1 MRPRPL
7 PALVELLDAGRCRWT
22 LEPDDGRVSLVGQ
35 LRADRHDSRLATVE
49 ALERI
54 EARCTCEFE
63 HEYGVGWADVLG
75 RCRRAHL
82 ADIRRAARTIDTL
95 VRPPDPGRAVAAVR
109 AFRRALA
116 VRWPHE
122 ARATFGAP
130 ARGRWFAAPLGA
142 WAEHVG
148 DRLRIP
154 ARTLRRDL
162 ASVAKVDDRTVGRW
176 LSGRRALDALV
187 PRAAFVDELLRTVR
201 RGSVDAAEVRHTAG
215 WLVLALAFQSVPVR
229 ERERLRRT
237 YDAHDETDDPVA
249 ALGRAL
255 AACAVRTRE
264 TGDAPAEALSGP
276 WESARRARRDG
287 SSDEALAYYD
297 KAMSVAWWRAGLAQ
311 EALLDE
317 AGVFASGV
325 RGRGARVLA
334 RECRAGLQ
342 LLGVNRPVG
351 RVDDIE
357 RQRLAAAF
365 GARHAP
371 RRSVHPAARL
381 PGLARD
387 AEPRPV
393 SSEDRRD
400 PNAMRSDPEGRTRGT
415 ALVEAARRGD
425 LDEMKR
431 LLARSDTD
439 PDTFVRVTGESALS
453 AALER
458 AQSEHDPAPLHLLV
472 GLELSVATVTRAFGP
487 FRTTPLEIAIEI
499 ADTLSVRRLI
509 ELGTGVESPTS
520 SAPSA
525 LVCALSVLH
534 GSTPQGALG
543 MTRRYV
549 AGEGGADVFDATRG
563 TATDAA
569 AARERRQLAS
579 ATTATVAGRAEA
591 AREYRRWSRLTESYR
606 RVVLVLLES
615 GARPNARYV
624 MPGAPFDRWAPTLL
638 AAEIGYLPVLQDL
651 VRRGGDVMCA
661 LREDVRAGRL
671 DALALAAHHGH
682 IDVQRWLRI
691 VAGTGAS

>member
-1 MRPRPL
+1 MLPRPL
-7 PALVELLDAGRCRWT
+7 PALVELLEAGRCRWT
-22 LEPDDGRVSLVGQ
+22 LEPGDARVSLLGQ

-49 ALERI
+49 ALGRI
-54 EARCTCEFE
+54 EARCTCAFE
-63 HEYGVGWADVLG
+63 HEYGVCWADVLE

-95 VRPPDPGRAVAAVR
+95 ARPPEPGRAAAAIR

-116 VRWPHE
+116 VRWLHE
-122 ARATFGAP
+122 ARATFDAP
-130 ARGRWFAAPLGA
+130 ARGYWFAAPLGA
-142 WAEHVG
+142 WVEHVG
-148 DRLRIP
+148 DRLKIP

-162 ASVAKVDDRTVGRW
+162 AGVAKVDDRTVGRW
-176 LSGRRALDALV
+176 LSGRRAPDALV
-187 PRAAFVDELLRTVR
+187 PRAAFVDELLRTAR
-201 RGSVDAAEVRHTAG
+201 RGPVDAAEVRHAAG
-215 WLVLALAFQSVPVR
+215 WLVLALAFQSAPVR

-255 AACAVRTRE
+255 AASAVRAPE
-264 TGDAPAEALSGP
+264 AGGAPADALSGP
-276 WESARRARRDG
+276 WKSARRAKRDG
-287 SSDEALAYYD
+287 SSNEALARYD
-297 KAMSVAWWRAGLAQ
+297 EAMSVAWWRAGPVQ

-325 RGRGARVLA
+325 RGQGARVLA
-334 RECRAGLQ
+334 RECRAGMQ
-342 LLGVNRPVG
+342 LLGVNRPAG

-357 RQRLAAAF
+357 RQRLAVAF

-371 RRSVHPAARL
+371 RRSAHPAARL

-387 AEPRPV
+387 VEPRPV
-393 SSEDRRD
+393 SREDRRD
-400 PNAMRSDPEGRTRGT
+400 PNAMRSDPEGRTRST
-415 ALVEAARRGD
+415 ALMEAARRGD
-425 LDEMKR
+425 LDEMRR
-431 LLARSDTD
+431 LLARPGTD
-439 PDTFVRVTGESALS
+439 PDTFVRATGESALS

-458 AQSEHDPAPLHLLV
+458 AQSEHGPAPLHLLL
-472 GLELSVATVTRAFGP
+472 GLELSAATVTRVFGQY
-487 FRTTPLEIAIEI
+487 RTTPLEIAIEI
-499 ADTLSVRRLI
+499 ADPLAVRRLI
-509 ELGTGVESPTS
+509 ELGADVEGPTS

-525 LVCALSVLH
+525 LVHALSALH
-534 GSTPQGALG
+534 ASTPRGATD

-563 TATDAA
+563 TVTDAV
-569 AARERRQLAS
+569 AARERRQLVS
-579 ATTATVAGRAEA
+579 AVTATVAGRAA
-591 AREYRRWSRLTESYR
+591 AAGQYRRWSRFTESYR

-615 GARPNARYV
+615 DASPNARYT
-624 MPGAPFDRWAPTLL
+624 MPGAPFDRWTPTLL

-651 VRRGGDVMCA
+651 VRRGGDVTCT

-682 IDVQRWLRI
+682 IDVHCWLRT